1 MCYIFIIA
9 NIFPMLI
16 TYMSSCFKIFPNKV
30 VSISFFLTI
39 LFRRLITILFYFYF
53 LWDFA
58 LRIFLLDFLIFLLDC
73 IVNSKNWILGIWIFI
88 IIIGILIIWHI
99 NSKHILVLFFLIK
112 KTVSISIVIFGGLK
126 IHFSICFYSEYI
138 KLR

>member
-39 LFRRLITILFYFYF
+39 LFRRLITILFHFYF

-73 IVNSKNWILGIWIFI
+73 IVYSKNWILWIWIF

>member
-73 IVNSKNWILGIWIFI
+73 IVYSKNWILGIWIFI